1 MTFVLDYKAS
11 SSTGV
16 VPRQRGTKSSRQ
28 LWRVRS
34 KLRMEGGHSTLSVS
48 SRKEQRQTVSNYFP
62 SSEEH
67 SSQCGLSSH
76 VLLSSA
82 IFTSTRVTTHHR
94 SLTSLY
100 FGFQIL
106 ALQFLICTLCPH
118 LCQTN
123 TCLIRTT
130 IKVTAIGKSM
140 LGA

>member
-1 MTFVLDYKAS
+1 MIFVLDYKVY

-16 VPRQRGTKSSRQ
+16 VPRQRGTKLSRQ

-34 KLRMEGGHSTLSVS
+34 KSKTEGGHLTLSVS

-67 SSQCGLSSH
+67 SSQCGLYSH
-76 VLLSSA
+76 VSLSSA
-82 IFTSTRVTTHHR
+82 IVTSTRVTTRHR

-100 FGFQIL
+100 FGFLIL
-106 ALQFLICTLCPH
+106 ALQFPICTLCPR

-130 IKVTAIGKSM
+130 TKVTAIGKSM